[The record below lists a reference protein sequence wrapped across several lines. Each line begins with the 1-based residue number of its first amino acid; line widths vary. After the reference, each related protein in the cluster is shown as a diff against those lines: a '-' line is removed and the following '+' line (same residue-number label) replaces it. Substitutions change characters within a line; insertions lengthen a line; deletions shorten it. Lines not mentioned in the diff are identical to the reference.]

1 VILFS
6 IPAILSAY
14 QLHGLLEPVQT
25 MLAKLLAILPN
36 IAGAAII
43 GFVGWLLAKVLRGLV
58 TNVLASAGADKFAGR
73 VGLADTV
80 KLSRVVG
87 TIVYILVFVPSL
99 IAALDALQIAAI
111 SKPATDMLD
120 AFLAAVPRITQR
132 R

>member
-1 VILFS
+1 MILFS

-14 QLHGLLEPVQT
+14 QLHGLLEPMQT
-25 MLAKLLAILPN
+25 ITLAAARHP
-36 IAGAAII
+36 AEHRRAAII
-43 GFVGWLLAKVLRGLV
+43 GFVGWLLAKGAAGLV
-58 TNVLASAGADKFAGR
+58 PTSWRPPARTSLAEG
-73 VGLADTV
+73 GLADTV

-120 AFLAAVPRITQR
+120 ASWRRCRESSQR